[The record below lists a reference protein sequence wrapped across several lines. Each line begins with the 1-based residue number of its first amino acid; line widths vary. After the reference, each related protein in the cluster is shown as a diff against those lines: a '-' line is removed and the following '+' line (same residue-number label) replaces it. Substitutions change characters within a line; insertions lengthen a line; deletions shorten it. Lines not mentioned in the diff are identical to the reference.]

1 MYPCFTM
8 SLPALAAAFLL
19 TIFSPPAGVTEFNQA
34 SSTALVQ
41 ATDGI
46 WLGGLNLGTMTLHIQ
61 IHLKTDPKSGAAA
74 TQSCSLDSVDQKA
87 FGIACSATL
96 NGNGVS
102 IDVPS
107 IASKWTGTMA
117 SDGKTLDGTWVQGG
131 SSLPLTLVRQTTA
144 MEPPAPTAPPQAQP
158 PVPLADIKAVL
169 DTDMAPVLKDGALS
183 PDTGAGVTIGIVQHG
198 ERRIFTYGTA
208 KPDSLFEIG
217 SITKTFTATIL
228 AQMVEQGKVRLD
240 EPVRELLPPGTV
252 AKPEGAEITLL
263 DLSDQHSGLPRM
275 PDNFHPADPSNPYA
289 DYDAKLLYAFMA
301 KQGVAL
307 PANAPFGYSNLGVGL
322 LGQALAVRAGVP
334 YATLLHDQILA
345 PLKMTDTTIALT
357 PELKARFIQGHDG
370 EHHPAHAWDL
380 DALAGAGG
388 IRSTAADMLTY
399 LEAQLHPDK
408 LPTSTLA
415 AADGKTLPAAI
426 ALTHQI
432 HAEAGNGMHIA
443 LNWFHYD
450 QTGSYWHNGG
460 TGGYSAYAL
469 FNPQKD
475 FAVIVLS
482 NTGPDADAFTDK
494 LGMHIAQRLSGL
506 PAIAIYR
513 EMPRPVTIDPKIFD
527 GYVGAYQLA
536 PNFVLTFTKEGDKFF
551 TQATGQPKFE
561 IYPKGDKDFFLKVV
575 DASVTF
581 VTDASGKATSVI
593 LHQNGRDQE
602 AKRVP

>member
-1 MYPCFTM
+1 
-8 SLPALAAAFLL
+8 
-19 TIFSPPAGVTEFNQA
+19 
-34 SSTALVQ
+34 
-41 ATDGI
+41 
-46 WLGGLNLGTMTLHIQ
+46 
-61 IHLKTDPKSGAAA
+61 
-74 TQSCSLDSVDQKA
+74 
-87 FGIACSATL
+87 
-96 NGNGVS
+96 
-102 IDVPS
+102 
-107 IASKWTGTMA
+107 
-117 SDGKTLDGTWVQGG
+117 
-131 SSLPLTLVRQTTA
+131 
-144 MEPPAPTAPPQAQP
+144 
-158 PVPLADIKAVL
+158 
-169 DTDMAPVLKDGALS
+169 MAPVLKDGALS